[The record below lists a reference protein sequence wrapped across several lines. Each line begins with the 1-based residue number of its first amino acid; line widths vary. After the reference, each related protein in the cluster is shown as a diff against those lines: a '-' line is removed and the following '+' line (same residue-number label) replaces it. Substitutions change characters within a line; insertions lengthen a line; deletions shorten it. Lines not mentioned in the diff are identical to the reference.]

1 MGRFN
6 LNQKLG
12 FLIAFVILMRVI
24 VGGAGLSGA
33 KRIEGAL
40 PVVSEERL
48 PTANTLSTVRNSMAT
63 LHVACLEASL
73 WRFVQYRQFAR
84 RIRLEFASFRGRRY
98 PGNIVSAAPLPIHC
112 FT

>member
-1 MGRFN
+1 MKNGQVQRKPKTGISDC
-6 LNQKLG
+6 LRDSH
-12 FLIAFVILMRVI
+12 A
-24 VGGAGLSGA
+24 GAGLSGA
-33 KRIEGAL
+33 KRTEGAL
-40 PVVSEERL
+40 TVVSEEKL

-73 WRFVQYRQFAR
+73 WRFVQHRQFAR